1 MKKIYMQPLT
11 EVVKINTEQMIC
23 QSLEIIEGN
32 PDKILMKD
40 DSDFDL
46 NDATEINVNDLW

>member
-32 PDKILMKD
+32 PDKFLMKD

-46 NDATEINVNDLW
+46 SDGTEINVNDLW